1 MSQPSHSPDLMLL
14 LRMIRYRGW
23 LAEPE
28 IESAMEA
35 CGSSPTTDQLL
46 DRLCGCGRLTSEQAA
61 DARRF
66 LKEKSRSLRLDSGEK
81 FRIDR
86 SFGQIAIEHG
96 WLDAAELEAAL
107 LEQERL
113 RRLRLNFRIGEV
125 LVRLGSLEVEQ
136 VRAIL
141 REQGF
146 DLACCRDCDSLVEGA
161 TSGDGGGVCPQCGGQ
176 LRPPVFLDPVPG
188 DRVRPR

>member
-1 MSQPSHSPDLMLL
+1 MSKPTHSPDLMLL

-23 LAEPE
+23 LTEAE
-28 IESAMEA
+28 IEQVMTE
-35 CGSSPTTDQLL
+35 CGQKATADQLL
-46 DRLCGCGRLTSEQAA
+46 ERLCHGKRLSPDQAD

-66 LKEKSRSLRLDSGEK
+66 LREKTRSLRLDSGEK

-86 SFGQIAIEHG
+86 SFGQIAMEHG
-96 WLDAAELEAAL
+96 WLEAADLEAAL

-136 VRAIL
+136 VRLIL

-146 DLACCRDCDSLVEGA
+146 DLACCKDCDALVEGA
-161 TSGDGGGVCPQCGGQ
+161 TSGDGGGTCPECGGE

-188 DRVRPR
+188 DRIRPS